1 MDIYQDMND
10 WWVGYYRG
18 ATHHY
23 VCLLPTIVIRW
34 DRKLVFSG
42 PSGLVRGPYRQGRL
56 PRKTEAPD
64 LRRIVLRPV
73 NKDEPPS
80 RITQALFR
88 QRPTRKLRDEDD
100 Q

>member
-1 MDIYQDMND
+1 MLY
-10 WWVGYYRG
+10 VGTFVVG
-18 ATHHY
+18 VIIGIFIT
-23 VCLLPTIVIRW
+23 LLGLSQASPNSELPFIRP
-34 DRKLVFSG
+34 FT
-42 PSGLVRGPYRQGRL
+42 GLVRGPYRQGRL